1 MKKNE
6 KFLPLCLRGL
16 VLCIFF
22 PVLHVS
28 AFSVRDIVTADEYKQ
43 LLENGKIEHISFM
56 EEGSTLS
63 LNPDTPLSNK
73 VPTSWPEDVDAPNF
87 LAEELYLAKKEDFGR
102 PGLATIEYAGKVLR
116 SFSTLQ
122 GIQYYSHS
130 KGRKTTLYD
139 EAYTVKPERDPLSGK
154 VTKIGEARTPD
165 DTAGSADGKVVYAL
179 MDDSSLGR
187 TVYRVEYEVRADEIR
202 ATFVNES
209 ALRLG
214 PIKAFGP
221 GKLRMNFVVSDCG
234 DCFIAYLTTE
244 SSVPPLAILDKMI
257 KQSFT
262 SRLNAVYN
270 WFVEL
275 L

>member
-6 KFLPLCLRGL
+6 RFPSLRLLGVTLCMLVPLTSS
-16 VLCIFF
+16 F
-22 PVLHVS
+22 
-28 AFSVRDIVTADEYKQ
+28 AFSVRDIVTADEYKM
-43 LLENGKIEHISFM
+43 LVEKGKIEHLSFM
-56 EEGSTLS
+56 EEGSSLS

-73 VPTSWPEDVDAPNF
+73 VPRSWPEDVDAPNF

-122 GIQYYSHS
+122 GIKYYSHS
-130 KGRKTTLYD
+130 KGREKTLYE
-139 EAYTVKPERDPLSGK
+139 EAYTVEPERDPLSGK
-154 VTKIGEARTPD
+154 VTNVGEVKGPD
-165 DTAGSADGKVVYAL
+165 DTAGSADGKVLYAL

-209 ALRLG
+209 ALHLG

-234 DCFIAYLTTE
+234 DCFVAYLTTE
-244 SSVPPLAILDKMI
+244 ASVPPLSILDKMI

-262 SRLNAVYN
+262 ARLDAVYN
-270 WFVEL
+270 WFVERL
-275 L
+275 